1 MNLARRPDGQRGFA
15 LILTLILLG
24 MLVLLVLAMTALSR
38 IDSQQVAVAV
48 PGMQARQNALLGL
61 RLAMGEL
68 QRHAGR
74 DDRVTG
80 MAGIT
85 GVAAGAGHPTRHWCG
100 VWAQDGAFLSWL
112 STGGEAGS
120 LPLLTEANSIVMLAS
135 GSLGTDGTDK
145 EHVRVLKLPIEDLT
159 QEGSPRLQG
168 HYAYWVGDEGI
179 KMSATTQGHAAIV
192 PGLRHALGELDP
204 ALATDS
210 PRFAK
215 VLTYAQLA
223 FVPTTPL
230 TPGRLQSNL
239 HSLTVAHVH
248 LNETPYGLQPR
259 AGAINVNT
267 TNARLWRGVAATYNQ
282 TRPGTTLG
290 ITTATF
296 ANRLR
301 DGLSQTTG
309 PGKYSRGPFLTVAAI
324 RDTPLLESALKGSG
338 VKREDF
344 LEAVGA
350 MFTTRSD
357 TFRIRAYGEAVHPL
371 NPAELAATA
380 FCEAIVQ
387 RTAASLPGHGRRFV
401 ITSFRWLGPG
411 DI

>member
-1 MNLARRPDGQRGFA
+1 MSLPQRKSAQRGFA
-15 LILTLILLG
+15 LILTLLLLG

-38 IDSQQVAVAV
+38 LDSQQVAVAV

-61 RLAMGEL
+61 RLALGEL

-85 GVAAGAGHPTRHWCG
+85 GVPSGAGHPSRHWCG
-100 VWAQDGAFLSWL
+100 VWTQEGSLLAWL
-112 STGGEAGS
+112 SSGGGAGSIPLLNGTNSIALLAAGS
-120 LPLLTEANSIVMLAS
+120 LGA
-135 GSLGTDGTDK
+135 DGTDK
-145 EHVRVLKLPIEDLT
+145 EHVRVLKLPVEELT
-159 QEGSPRLQG
+159 PDGSPRLQG
-168 HYAYWVGDEGI
+168 HYAYWVGDEGV
-179 KMSATTQGHAAIV
+179 KLSATTQGHAAIV
-192 PGLRHALGELDP
+192 PGLRHALGELEP
-204 ALATDS
+204 AFATDS

-223 FVPTTPL
+223 LVPVTPL

-239 HSLTVAHVH
+239 HSLTVAHVC
-248 LNETPYGLQPR
+248 LTGTSLGRQPR

-267 TNARLWRGVAATYNQ
+267 TNARFWRGVAATYNLV
-282 TRPGTTLG
+282 RPGTSFG

-296 ANRLR
+296 ANHLR
-301 DGLSQTTG
+301 DGLPQATG
-309 PGKYSRGPFLTVAAI
+309 PGKNSRGPFLTAAAF
-324 RDTPLLESALKGSG
+324 RESPLLDSALKGSG

-344 LEAVGA
+344 MEAVGEL
-350 MFTTRSD
+350 FTARSD
-357 TFRIRAYGEAVHPL
+357 TFRIRAYGDVVHPL
-371 NPAELAATA
+371 NPAEATA
-380 FCEAIVQ
+380 SAYGEAIVQ

>member
-1 MNLARRPDGQRGFA
+1 MNPTRRKYDQSGFA
-15 LILTLILLG
+15 LILTLLLLG

-38 IDSQQVAVAV
+38 LDSQQVAVAV

-61 RLAMGEL
+61 RLALGEL

-85 GVAAGAGHPTRHWCG
+85 GVPAGAGHPARHWCG
-100 VWAQDGAFLSWL
+100 IWTQEGSLLAWL
-112 STGGEAGS
+112 SSGGAAGS
-120 LPLLTEANSIVMLAS
+120 IPLFNGTNSIALLAA

-145 EHVRVLKLPIEDLT
+145 EHVRVLKLSVEDLT
-159 QEGSPRLQG
+159 PDGSPRLQG
-168 HYAYWVGDEGI
+168 HYAYWVGDEGV
-179 KMSATTQGHAAIV
+179 KLSATTQGHAAIV
-192 PGLRHALGELDP
+192 PGLRHALGELEP
-204 ALATDS
+204 ALAPDS
-210 PRFAK
+210 SRFAK

-223 FVPTTPL
+223 LVPTTPL

-248 LNETPYGLQPR
+248 LTATPLGLQPR
-259 AGAINVNT
+259 AGAININT
-267 TNARLWRGVAATYNQ
+267 TNARLWRGVAATYDQ
-282 TRPGTTLG
+282 ARPGAPLG

-301 DGLSQTTG
+301 DGLPQATG
-309 PGKYSRGPFLTVAAI
+309 PGKYSRGPFLTDAAF
-324 RDTPLLESALKGSG
+324 RESPLMESALKGSG

-344 LEAVGA
+344 LEAVGELL
-350 MFTTRSD
+350 TTRSD

-371 NPAELAATA
+371 NPAEATA
-380 FCEAIVQ
+380 SAYCEAIVQ
-387 RTAASLPGHGRRFV
+387 RTAAPLPGHGRRFV
-401 ITSFRWLGPG
+401 VTSFRWLGPG